1 MTGLFSKLRSIFNN
15 KSGPTPTSK
24 EAPTA
29 NPKETEK
36 PALITPQNF
45 DTNAL
50 NEQFYQAMLGQKDD
64 GASISQQQKL
74 IIQHVEKHL
83 KHSETRIKS
92 VPRLP
97 TIIPKLLQSLR
108 NPDSS
113 ANDYVNI
120 VNKDPSLSTA
130 VMKLANSARYSPS
143 GNTVETID
151 AAVVKL
157 GIEGLRSVLS
167 LTVMQPLIQRRSFY
181 YSDFGHNIWK
191 HSVCCAMACEII
203 AKQRGLEP
211 FKAYLSGLVHD
222 IGKITIF
229 NELSNQFQKHQ
240 EGDPPSYAT
249 FTELMSSLSKP
260 LSHQIA
266 EDWSL
271 PEEICESLKE
281 QDGFSQ
287 ADSTNPY
294 ALTLFHANLACEIY
308 AVTQSDDSQQD
319 ALLQIVQQMDVP
331 ENLFETLDAYCADL

>member
-1 MTGLFSKLRSIFNN
+1 MLIGYANN
-15 KSGPTPTSK
+15 FTRQCLARKTTRQVS
-24 EAPTA
+24 A
-29 NPKETEK
+29 NS
-36 PALITPQNF
+36 
-45 DTNAL
+45 TNQL
-50 NEQFYQAMLGQKDD
+50 
-64 GASISQQQKL
+64 
-74 IIQHVEKHL
+74 IQHVEKQL

-143 GNTVETID
+143 GSNVETID

-167 LTVMQPLIQRRSFY
+167 MTVMQPLIQRKSFY
-181 YSDFGHNIWK
+181 YSNFGHNIWK
-191 HSVCCAMACEII
+191 HSVCCAMSCEII

-229 NELSNQFQKHQ
+229 NELSNQFQKQH
-240 EGDPPSYAT
+240 GGNPPSYAA
-249 FTELMSSLSKP
+249 FTQLMLSLSEP
-260 LSHQIA
+260 LSQQIA
-266 EDWSL
+266 ADWSL
-271 PEEICESLKE
+271 PEEICSSLK
-281 QDGFSQ
+281 QHDFSQ
-287 ADSTNPY
+287 ADATNPY
-294 ALTLFHANLACEIY
+294 ALTLFHANLACEAY
-308 AVTQSDDSQQD
+308 AVIQSDDSQQETLLD
-319 ALLQIVQQMDVP
+319 AVQQMDIP
-331 ENLFETLDAYCADL
+331 ENLFELLDAYSADL

>member
-1 MTGLFSKLRSIFNN
+1 MSGLFSKLCSIFNS
-15 KSGPTPTSK
+15 KPSTPPASKETPT
-24 EAPTA
+24 APAT
-29 NPKETEK
+29 ETEK
-36 PALITPQNF
+36 PDSITPKNF
-45 DTNAL
+45 DANAL
-50 NEQFYQAMLGQKDD
+50 NEQFHQAMLGQKDD
-64 GASISQQQKL
+64 GAGISQQQKQL
-74 IIQHVEKHL
+74 IQHVEKHL

-143 GNTVETID
+143 GNAVETID

-167 LTVMQPLIQRRSFY
+167 MTVMQPLIQRKSFY
-181 YSDFGHNIWK
+181 YSNFGHNIWK
-191 HSVCCAMACEII
+191 HSVCCAVACEII

-229 NELSNQFQKHQ
+229 NELSNQFQKNQ
-240 EGDPPSYAT
+240 DGNPPSYAT
-249 FTELMSSLSKP
+249 FTELISSLSKP

-271 PEEICESLKE
+271 PEEICDSLKG
-281 QDGFSQ
+281 QDDFSQ

-308 AVTQSDDSQQD
+308 AVIQSDDSQQD
-319 ALLQIVQQMDVP
+319 TLLHVAQQMDIP
-331 ENLFETLDAYCADL
+331 ENLFETLDTYCADL